1 MIWSVTLREINKLTV
16 FEHKALRKIQE
27 SKMQEITK
35 VEETALKKLIIFTFL
50 PNIITIIKL
59 RMMKWVAHVAFK
71 TKRRNLETVI
81 IKCKRKRPLERPKIY
96 KTLLHAVKPV
106 LVITY

>member
-1 MIWSVTLREINKLTV
+1 
-16 FEHKALRKIQE
+16 
-27 SKMQEITK
+27 
-35 VEETALKKLIIFTFL
+35 
-50 PNIITIIKL
+50 
-59 RMMKWVAHVAFK
+59 MKWVAHVAFK

-81 IKCKRKRPLERPKIY
+81 IKCKRKRPVERPKIY